1 MIDALMRPFKWLYFF
16 MKVDPDLL
24 VTVVKMTAQN
34 HSDIQKLAEVTRSV
48 AESSIQTN
56 DQVQTIIRSG
66 TNPAPRSA
74 KNKEDVFH

>member
-1 MIDALMRPFKWLYFF
+1 
-16 MKVDPDLL
+16 
-24 VTVVKMTAQN
+24 MTAQN

-66 TNPAPRSA
+66 TSPAPRSA